1 MPLEKFSLSFP
12 QIQFPSYGS
21 DRDSTERH
29 VRPQNFL
36 PVGFLVAGI
45 VFEDTSLRLRYAPRI
60 HPVFLAAETLAA
72 VGATLIGLLENWPI
86 QNCPVIFGL
95 LFKCDINFPFFRFS

>member
-1 MPLEKFSLSFP
+1 MPFEKLSMSCP

-29 VRPQNFL
+29 VRPQNFFTSA
-36 PVGFLVAGI
+36 FLVAGI
-45 VFEDTSLRLRYAPRI
+45 VFKDTSVRLRYAPRI

-72 VGATLIGLLENWPI
+72 V
-86 QNCPVIFGL
+86 V
-95 LFKCDINFPFFRFS
+95 